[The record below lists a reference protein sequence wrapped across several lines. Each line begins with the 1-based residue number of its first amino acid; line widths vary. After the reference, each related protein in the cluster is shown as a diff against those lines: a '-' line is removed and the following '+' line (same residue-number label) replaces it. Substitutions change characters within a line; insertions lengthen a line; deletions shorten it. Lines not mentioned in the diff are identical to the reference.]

1 MKILDS
7 KSIYYNQ
14 INLIAQ
20 PNTLIRSRKEIPNE
34 NWRIFVSP
42 MPAIIGETFAKEA
55 LNLGL
60 QVVLHRFCPIEEQA
74 RLFRNLPS
82 KERVWCAVGLNDNE
96 RVFELVKVNCR
107 NFVIDIANG
116 YLKCVV
122 DYLKELSECQE
133 YQLMVGN
140 VHSKEGIWLYK
151 DVPNVYIRT
160 NIGSGSACATSTMAA
175 VNRGQVTEIIE
186 CTEAARILD
195 NGINIISDGGIS
207 DPSCAVK
214 AFGLGSPFLM
224 MGGYFS
230 KAEEAQNII
239 DGEYKFW
246 GCASQYNQAK
256 YGEVRRHSE
265 GKVLDINMNE
275 IKPLKT
281 LVADLV
287 GGISSGVSYAGYS
300 TISNFIGNGVF
311 ELKH

>member
-20 PNTLIRSRKEIPNE
+20 PNTLIRSRKEIYNE

-60 QVVLHRFCPIEEQA
+60 QIVLHRFCPIEEQVK
-74 RLFRNLPS
+74 LFNILPC
-82 KERVWCAVGLNDNE
+82 KGNIWCAIGLEDNQ
-96 RVFELVKVNCR
+96 R
-107 NFVIDIANG
+107 VIDLMKAGCRKFCIDVANG
-116 YLKCVV
+116 YLQSVV
-122 DYLKELSECQE
+122 SFTKELSQYKECTI
-133 YQLMVGN
+133 MVGN
-140 VHSKEGIWLYK
+140 VHSKEGVWLYK
-151 DVPNVYIRT
+151 NIPNIYVRVGLS
-160 NIGSGSACATSTMAA
+160 NGSGCDTSKMTA

-186 CTEAARILD
+186 CKAAANILD
-195 NGINIISDGGIS
+195 NVNIVCDGGIS
-207 DPSCAVK
+207 EPSCAVK
-214 AFGLGSPFLM
+214 AFGLGGDYLM
-224 MGGYFS
+224 LGGYFS

-300 TISNFIGNGVF
+300 TISNFIGNGDF